1 MEEGEQITAQ
11 VSPPRKLRGGW
22 FESASDGRYVLARH
36 WPPVLDIG
44 AISEFPPVDAG
55 RLAKQIRQD
64 LWRKLQGLRGFSPVV
79 VVSFTEQRL
88 KVWAGGRLIGRA
100 PNGTEPLI
108 QDLLN
113 DPALRAR
120 WIRWAGARS

>member
-1 MEEGEQITAQ
+1 MATQ
-11 VSPPRKLRGGW
+11 VLAPRKLRGGW
-22 FESASDGRYVLARH
+22 FAVSSEGEYTLARQ
-36 WPPVLDIG
+36 WPPRFDFGVVSD
-44 AISEFPPVDAG
+44 FPPVNAK
-55 RLAKQIRQD
+55 RLAHQIRQD

-79 VVSFTEQRL
+79 SVYVTEAGLNVR
-88 KVWAGGRLIGRA
+88 AGGRIIGRL
-100 PNGTEPLI
+100 PNGTEALV